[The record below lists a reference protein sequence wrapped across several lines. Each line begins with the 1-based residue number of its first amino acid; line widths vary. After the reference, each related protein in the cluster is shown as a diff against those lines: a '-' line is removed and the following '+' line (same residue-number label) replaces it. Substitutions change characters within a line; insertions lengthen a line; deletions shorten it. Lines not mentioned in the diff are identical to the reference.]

1 MNGPAHPP
9 ADDIDRPQ
17 DPLEYERGFWGRGLL
32 VAGVDEV
39 GRGPLSGPVVAAAVI
54 LPEGCVINGATDSK
68 KLNEATR
75 EALAAEII
83 EKATAVRLGA
93 ASVHE
98 IERANILVCTGWA
111 MTRALDGL
119 RIVPDQV
126 VVDGLPMKS
135 LRWKHEAVVGGD
147 GLIHCI
153 SCASIVA
160 KVCRDRLMK
169 KLAVRYPGFGWERNA
184 GYGTQEHR
192 DAIAELGPTP
202 HHRRTFLG
210 TQHDLF

>member
-1 MNGPAHPP
+1 MSPPATPP

-17 DPLEYERGFWGRGLL
+17 DPLEYERGFWGRGLM

-54 LPEGCVINGATDSK
+54 LPEDCVIEGATDSK
-68 KLNEATR
+68 RLN
-75 EALAAEII
+75 
-83 EKATAVRLGA
+83 AVRRETLAEEIFAKAVAVRIGA

-98 IERANILVCTGWA
+98 IDRSNILVCTGWA

-119 RIVPDQV
+119 SVVPDHV

-135 LRWKHEAVVGGD
+135 LRWKHEAVVRGD
-147 GLIHCI
+147 GSIHCI

-160 KVCRDRLMK
+160 KVCRDRLMR
-169 KLAVRYPGFGWERNA
+169 KLSVRYPGFGWESNV
-184 GYGTQEHR
+184 GYGTREHR
-192 DAIAELGPTP
+192 EAIAELGPTP

-210 TQHDLF
+210 LQHDLF